1 MFNCLSSAGPGIGN
15 GRGGGGMALVGTAR
29 GGAAVVAAALAVM
42 FYLWGGRGISTEL
55 ALCDWSGMLL
65 WWALLLLRW

>member
-1 MFNCLSSAGPGIGN
+1 
-15 GRGGGGMALVGTAR
+15 MALVGTAR